1 MDPWLTLANQLGVFI
16 IVAIIITII
25 IIISK
30 MDVILSYVSGGN
42 EVQAVSEV
50 APEDVSGFLSRHKE
64 SMWPEGMEPT

>member
-1 MDPWLTLANQLGVFI
+1 
-16 IVAIIITII
+16 
-25 IIISK
+25 

-64 SMWPEGMEPT
+64 SM